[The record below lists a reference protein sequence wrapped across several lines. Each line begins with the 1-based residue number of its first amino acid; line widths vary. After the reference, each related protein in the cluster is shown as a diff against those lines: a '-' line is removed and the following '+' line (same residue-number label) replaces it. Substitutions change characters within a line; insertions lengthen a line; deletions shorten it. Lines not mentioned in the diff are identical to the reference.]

1 MKLNEAFALRVKEIL
16 KENDT
21 MQICTTD
28 WHLS

>member
-21 MQICTTD
+21 IQIGTTD